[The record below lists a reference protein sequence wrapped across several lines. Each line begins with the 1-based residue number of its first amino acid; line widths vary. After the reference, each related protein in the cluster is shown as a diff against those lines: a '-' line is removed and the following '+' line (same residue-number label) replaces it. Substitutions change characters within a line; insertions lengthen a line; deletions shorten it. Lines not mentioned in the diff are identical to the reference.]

1 LISAFRADGSCET
14 PNRVRQA
21 HPQLRQFHGEP
32 LEHLKGEVEV
42 AVLLHVEVDEFARP
56 VRRIHQ
62 RSEPNHGLLHR
73 RVVGPRR
80 VGTHHRG
87 HLDGDV
93 IDVGPVEKL
102 DGAVEPGGGVLVA
115 QHGLTQKV
123 DVQARAALA
132 QPGQRWP
139 EVAADVDHEV
149 AQQQGK
155 GAPHRGQHCPG
166 CGGDAETEAGTQVGG

>member
-1 LISAFRADGSCET
+1 M
-14 PNRVRQA
+14 
-21 HPQLRQFHGEP
+21 
-32 LEHLKGEVEV
+32 
-42 AVLLHVEVDEFARP
+42 
-56 VRRIHQ
+56 
-62 RSEPNHGLLHR
+62 
-73 RVVGPRR
+73 
-80 VGTHHRG
+80 
-87 HLDGDV
+87 
-93 IDVGPVEKL
+93 
-102 DGAVEPGGGVLVA
+102 LVA

-132 QPGQRWP
+132 QPGQRRP